1 MFKITEERKRFVT
14 IFMASL
20 LIYSTIAYVSTTP
33 RPKEQFFQ
41 LCVLGETKMAEK
53 YYPNDN
59 STLPLDTPVK
69 WFLGVT
75 NFMGSVEYVTVKAKL
90 GSQTSQLPNETS
102 TTPAN
107 LPTLIEF
114 RRILLDNETWETPF
128 TWKIVNIET
137 KSETAFL
144 TLNINNKTITIQ
156 DVGANSGYNFRIIF
170 ELWTLDKETKNPIF
184 GWKTQGQ
191 RRAAWLQIWFNA
203 TIATI

>member
-1 MFKITEERKRFVT
+1 MSEDLQRGLTVFVSACL
-14 IFMASL
+14 IFSMLA
-20 LIYSTIAYVSTTP
+20 YIAATP
-33 RPKEQFFQ
+33 QPKEQFFQ
-41 LCVLGETKMAEK
+41 LYALGENRMTED

-59 STLPLDTPVK
+59 STIPLDTPVK

-75 NFMGSVEYVTVKAKL
+75 NFMGSVEYVIVKAKL
-90 GSQTSQLPNETS
+90 GSQTSQPPNETN

-128 TWKIVNIET
+128 TWKIVNVET

-144 TLNINNKTITIQ
+144 TLNINNKTITVQ
-156 DVGANSGYNFRIIF
+156 DIGANNGCNFRIIF
-170 ELWTLDKETKNPIF
+170 ELWTLDEETKNQIF

-203 TIATI
+203 TIATT

>member
-1 MFKITEERKRFVT
+1 LSEDLQRALTVFVSACL
-14 IFMASL
+14 IFSMLA
-20 LIYSTIAYVSTTP
+20 YIAATP
-33 RPKEQFFQ
+33 QPKEQFFQ
-41 LCVLGETKMAEK
+41 LYALGENRMTED

-59 STLPLDTPVK
+59 STIPLDAPVK

-75 NFMGSVEYVTVKAKL
+75 NFMGSVEYVIVKAKL
-90 GSQTSQLPNETS
+90 GSQTSQPPNETN

-128 TWKIVNIET
+128 TWKIVNVET

-144 TLNINNKTITIQ
+144 TLNINNKTITVQ
-156 DVGANSGYNFRIIF
+156 DIGANNGCNFRIIF
-170 ELWTLDKETKNPIF
+170 ELWTLDEETKNQIF

-203 TIATI
+203 TIATT